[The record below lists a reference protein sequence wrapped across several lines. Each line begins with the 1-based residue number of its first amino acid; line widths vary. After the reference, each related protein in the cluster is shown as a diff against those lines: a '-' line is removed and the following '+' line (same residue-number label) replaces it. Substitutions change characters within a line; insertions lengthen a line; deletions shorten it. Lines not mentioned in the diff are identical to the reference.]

1 VLCYYVAVTVDTLPM
16 SDEHGAQMPSAPP
29 GHAMDVIPG
38 YDAMDDSKC
47 YCSKV
52 YAFAV
57 FVF

>member
-16 SDEHGAQMPSAPP
+16 SDEHGAPMPSAPP

-47 YCSKV
+47 
-52 YAFAV
+52 
-57 FVF
+57 